1 MLTKVNVVKDNGDY
15 AFAGVDT
22 GLNHLIRPMLYDA
35 YHEIENCSN
44 PQGEVKKY
52 QVVGNICETDT
63 LGANRDLPLIR
74 EGDILVIKNA
84 GAYGFETSSQYNARY
99 RPAEVLVENGKL
111 RLIRRRETLED
122 LLRTQENY

>member
-1 MLTKVNVVKDNGDY
+1 ML
-15 AFAGVDT
+15 F
-22 GLNHLIRPMLYDA
+22 RS
-35 YHEIENCSN
+35 SN
-44 PQGEVKKY
+44 PQGELKKY

-74 EGDILVIKNA
+74 EGDVLVIKNA
-84 GAYGFETSSQYNARY
+84 GAYGFEMSSQYNARY
-99 RPAEVLVENGKL
+99 RPAEVLVENGKP